1 MAHQTVLS
9 IIVPVYS
16 GAAYVQELFEQISQL
31 KNKWETEQAPLRLG
45 ELIFV
50 NDQSIDASVSVLTP
64 ITQQHAWV
72 HLLHLSK
79 NFGQHPASMAG
90 ILHSSGHWV
99 ITLDE
104 DLQHPPTHIEAMLL
118 KALNEDLDVVYAA
131 PSAGPHG
138 KISRDFSSS
147 FFKKLMVRLTGDKNI
162 ALFNSFRLMRGE
174 IARSAASVCGPD
186 TYFDVALTWFT
197 KNMGALE
204 VPIQDIRTVQGQ
216 GSGYSFRKLLA
227 HARRLLLTAQINAY
241 RAIAALGIAIFL
253 LGVVFSGYILVNEL
267 IQPGSF
273 GSRGWPSLIITTM
286 IFGATSVI
294 LLALIL
300 EYLSIVVQKAQGKP
314 VFFVIDRKADPA
326 LIAYLQHGH
335 S

>member
-1 MAHQTVLS
+1 MALQTVLS
-9 IIVPVYS
+9 IIVPIYS
-16 GAAYVQELFEQISQL
+16 GSAYVNELFEQLAQL
-31 KNKWETEQAPLRLG
+31 KEKWEKDQAPLRLG

-50 NDQSIDASVSVLTP
+50 NDQSIDDSVDKIRPLADNHT
-64 ITQQHAWV
+64 WV

-90 ILHSSGHWV
+90 ILHSSGQWV
-99 ITLDE
+99 ITIDE
-104 DLQHPPTHIEAMLL
+104 DLQHPPAHIEPMLL
-118 KALNEDLDVVYAA
+118 KALEEELDVVYAS
-131 PSAGPHG
+131 PTAGPHG
-138 KISRDFSSS
+138 KVSRDFSSS

-162 ALFNSFRLMRGE
+162 ALFNSYRLMRGE

-197 KNMGALE
+197 KGMSALE
-204 VPIQDIRTVQGQ
+204 LPIKDVRTAQGQ

-227 HARRLLLTAQINAY
+227 HARRLLLSAQINAY
-241 RAIAALGIAIFL
+241 RAIAVLGIAIFF
-253 LGVVFSGYILVNEL
+253 LGVMLSGYILVNEL

-273 GSRGWPSLIITTM
+273 GSKGWPSLIIATM